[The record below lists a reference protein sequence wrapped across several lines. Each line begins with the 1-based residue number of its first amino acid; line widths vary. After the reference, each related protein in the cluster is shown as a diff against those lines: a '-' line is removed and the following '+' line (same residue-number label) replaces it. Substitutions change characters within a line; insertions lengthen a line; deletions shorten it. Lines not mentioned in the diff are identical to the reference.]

1 MGICYLVCPCKM
13 ERAKIKL
20 ADGDYVIAVDDGY
33 SQLDKYGI
41 KADIAV
47 GDFDSLGYVPQ
58 DCPTLVHPVR
68 KDDTDTFLAFRHAY
82 EKGYRTFVIL
92 GGSGGERADHTLAN
106 ISLLIRM
113 ARSGARGYLVGE
125 GHSCTVIKNSDICF
139 SKRGSGNISVFSC
152 LPVSC
157 GVCESGLSYT
167 ISGGELFY
175 DTPMGVSNSFIGECA
190 RISVKDGELLIY
202 WQTDVEKLIETVKEN
217 EKKKY

>member
-139 SKRGSGNISVFSC
+139 SDTNQKVLYF
-152 LPVSC
+152 
-157 GVCESGLSYT
+157 LS
-167 ISGGELFY
+167 
-175 DTPMGVSNSFIGECA
+175 
-190 RISVKDGELLIY
+190 LIP
-202 WQTDVEKLIETVKEN
+202 
-217 EKKKY
+217 